1 MLQPSRNIY
10 NTRKE
15 YQKIEDVIPIL
26 DGLDIGS
33 QQKKF
38 ENFYVQNIHADSI
51 NFDSIDVS
59 NNITAGGNITAD
71 GDLTINNIYGNTVSA
86 KTFYQTG
93 GVTNLCCDRVVDF
106 TLSNNSWNTVFDKTV
121 GEGKIKSFWFLIDKN
136 SSSATPRGVKIR
148 ITFDDASTP
157 QFFGSNGNGLEGLCG
172 PGFNSIDGI
181 YMNSHHNVSENN
193 DLYSGMIRI
202 DMPFQS
208 SFKIEL
214 FCPNGTQDMKAWITV
229 EYEIGYSPIKSLD
242 PRYNWIL
249 YGKIVSINNLGPG
262 VDFNIL
268 NTSGG
273 DVVGYAALAGFYH
286 FFQPSYGGYQ
296 YLDSSY
302 RLSSDGFLSTFF
314 QTTSTS
320 SMVFASNNASTFATK
335 YSGIVY
341 NKEGAGGDYRY
352 CCYRFF
358 YGNFPQGQPLFFQWR
373 HALSSSGNVTSD
385 CSVFFYVRQGERV

>member
-38 ENFYVQNIHADSI
+38 ENFYVQNIHADST

-71 GDLTINNIYGNTVSA
+71 GDLTISNIYGNTVSA

-136 SSSATPRGVKIR
+136 SSSATPRGVRIR

-157 QFFGSNGNGLEGLCG
+157 QLFGSNGNG
-172 PGFNSIDGI
+172 
-181 YMNSHHNVSENN
+181 
-193 DLYSGMIRI
+193 
-202 DMPFQS
+202 
-208 SFKIEL
+208 
-214 FCPNGTQDMKAWITV
+214 
-229 EYEIGYSPIKSLD
+229 
-242 PRYNWIL
+242 
-249 YGKIVSINNLGPG
+249 
-262 VDFNIL
+262 
-268 NTSGG
+268 
-273 DVVGYAALAGFYH
+273 
-286 FFQPSYGGYQ
+286 
-296 YLDSSY
+296 
-302 RLSSDGFLSTFF
+302 
-314 QTTSTS
+314 
-320 SMVFASNNASTFATK
+320 
-335 YSGIVY
+335 
-341 NKEGAGGDYRY
+341 
-352 CCYRFF
+352 
-358 YGNFPQGQPLFFQWR
+358 
-373 HALSSSGNVTSD
+373 
-385 CSVFFYVRQGERV
+385 